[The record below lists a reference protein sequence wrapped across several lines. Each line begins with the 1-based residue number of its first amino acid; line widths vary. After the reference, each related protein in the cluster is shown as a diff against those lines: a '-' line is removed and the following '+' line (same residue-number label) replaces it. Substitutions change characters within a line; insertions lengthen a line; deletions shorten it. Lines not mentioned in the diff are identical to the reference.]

1 MVDGDSASSTELY
14 VLLSAISGVP
24 IYQGIAVTGSV
35 SQKGE
40 IQPIGGVTRKI
51 EGFFDICSYKGLNGK
66 QGVMIP
72 EKNVKNLMLRRDV
85 VEAVEKGKFHIY
97 PVSTIEEGIE
107 ILTGM
112 EAGTI
117 QEDGT
122 YTEDTLF
129 RKVDDKLKEM
139 AEMEREFGKGKEEEE
154 SEGEEDNG

>member
-1 MVDGDSASSTELY
+1 
-14 VLLSAISGVP
+14 
-24 IYQGIAVTGSV
+24 
-35 SQKGE
+35 
-40 IQPIGGVTRKI
+40 
-51 EGFFDICSYKGLNGK
+51 
-66 QGVMIP
+66 
-72 EKNVKNLMLRRDV
+72 MLRRDV

-122 YTEDTLF
+122 YPEGTLF

-154 SEGEEDNG
+154 SQGEEENA